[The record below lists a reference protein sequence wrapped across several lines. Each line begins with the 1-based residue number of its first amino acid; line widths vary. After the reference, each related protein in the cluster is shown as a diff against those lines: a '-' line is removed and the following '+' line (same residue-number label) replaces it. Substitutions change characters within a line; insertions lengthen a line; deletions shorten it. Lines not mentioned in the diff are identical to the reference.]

1 MNQFMN
7 HKPELP
13 PGWAMPDDQVNR
25 RISSH
30 EGERD
35 DWFKDWFIPT
45 LEVIDIR
52 SLSWE
57 AVLDT
62 IIENDSKTGDSR
74 KEYYSHCLTFNS

>member
-1 MNQFMN
+1 MN

-35 DWFKDWFIPT
+35 DWFKHT

-52 SLSWE
+52 SISWE
-57 AVLDT
+57 AVLD
-62 IIENDSKTGDSR
+62 IISEKDSKIGDAL
-74 KEYYSHCLTFNS
+74 KIYYLQCLTFNS